1 MTAPAGG
8 AMPGVATAPA
18 THATLR
24 RLFLT
29 LFLRGRTSRGLD
41 SSSAPKSVGA
51 KLWITLA
58 VYALIGGSAFVLMG
72 QPIFVLSATIHATTF
87 LMLGMFVAASAGEVL
102 FNKEEADILL
112 HRPIA
117 PAALLWAKVRV
128 LVEVSLWLAAALNL
142 ATFIVGTVNAG
153 VWFLIAH
160 AVSLAMA
167 ALFCTGCV
175 VLVYQLC
182 LRWFGRQGLDNVMT
196 ASQVIVGVAI
206 AVGSQAVPQLISRL
220 GGRVDL
226 DLAGAWWFGVLPPV
240 WFAAFDA
247 TVAGDPPSG
256 AWVMAATGVLATSSV
271 LWLAFG
277 KLAGE
282 YGRGLQGL
290 GETSAPRVRTRTPRR
305 LLDRLVDSPPLSW
318 WLRDSVARASFLLT
332 ARYLVRDRD
341 VMLQVYPGLAPMIVM
356 PFVFMLGP
364 VGRTGFGL
372 AMTGGFVGLIP
383 LMGLIMM
390 RYSAQWQASDIFRAA
405 PLAGPAP
412 LCDGARRAVLCVL
425 TVPLVALVVVVGGL
439 LSRDW
444 SDMAVFVPGLL
455 LLPVYSLVPCLGGE
469 AVPLSRP
476 GEEAKAAGRG
486 ARMFGITILST
497 VLAGLGL
504 WSIRGGWFVWLLVAE
519 AVAVIIVYVVMRR
532 LAAAARWTPLE

>member
-1 MTAPAGG
+1 MTAGPAPRSAMTAPAT
-8 AMPGVATAPA
+8 P
-18 THATLR
+18 ATLR

-41 SSSAPKSVGA
+41 TSSSPKSVAA
-51 KLWITLA
+51 KLWVTL
-58 VYALIGGSAFVLMG
+58 VIYALVGASALLLVG
-72 QPIFVLSATIHATTF
+72 HPIFVLSATVHATTF
-87 LMLGMFVAASAGEVL
+87 LLLGMFVAASAGEVL

-112 HRPIA
+112 HRPIP

-142 ATFIVGTVNAG
+142 AAFIVGTMAAG
-153 VWFLIAH
+153 VWFLVAH

-182 LRWFGRQGLDNVMT
+182 LRWFGRQVLDHVMT

-206 AVGSQAVPQLISRL
+206 AAGSQVVPQLMGRL
-220 GGRVDL
+220 GGPVDL
-226 DLAGAWWFGVLPPV
+226 DLQGAWWLGLLPPV

-247 TVAGDPPSG
+247 AVAGGAPPG
-256 AWVMAATGVLATSSV
+256 AWVMAAAGVVATSGV
-271 LWLAFG
+271 MWLAFG
-277 KLAGE
+277 KLARE

-290 GETSAPRVRTRTPRR
+290 GETSAPPTRARTSRR
-305 LLDRLVDSPPLSW
+305 LLDRLVDSPPLAW
-318 WLRDSVARASFLLT
+318 WLRDSVTRASFLLT

-341 VMLQVYPGLAPMIVM
+341 VMLRVYPGLAPMLVM

-364 VGRTGFGL
+364 ARSMGFGL

-383 LMGLIMM
+383 LMGLSMM

-425 TVPLVALVVVVGGL
+425 TVPMVVLFVIVGWL

-444 SDMAVFVPGLL
+444 SEMAVFVPGLL
-455 LLPVYSLVPCLGGE
+455 LLPVYSLVPCVGGE

-504 WSIRGGWFVWLLVAE
+504 WSLRGGWFLWLIVFE
-519 AVAVIIVYVVMRR
+519 AVAVVVSYVIMRR
-532 LAAAARWTPLE
+532 FAGAARWPSLE